1 MSIKKE
7 KINGR
12 MIDLNI
18 TSSSLKSASF
28 DCLTE
33 KLVVNFNNG
42 ASYEYRKVPT
52 LLFTKFRL
60 SESQG
65 KFFNRYIAKEFK
77 FKKLSN

>member
-1 MSIKKE
+1 MSVKKE
-7 KINGR
+7 KINGK

-18 TSSSLKSASF
+18 KSSSLKSASF

-33 KLVVNFNNG
+33 KLTVTFNSG
-42 ASYEYRKVPT
+42 ISYEYRKVPT

-65 KFFNRYIAKEFK
+65 KFFNKYIAKEFK
-77 FKKLSN
+77 FKKVK